1 MQFEVVTT
9 NSRRGASPAK
19 APPNDPAHANARP
32 QSELIADNAN
42 STSSGHTEPF
52 VAPAQHDLFGDL
64 RRTET
69 AVREPPH
76 MPNNADQRRVVLS
89 LQPLPSGSRAGEEQ
103 AQPSADTD
111 GGPRTLSA
119 DAGAGALQSRAAGI
133 HGVSAAKPEWA
144 DPTSTSVHSP
154 QAFHAPL
161 VDSQHTVHVP
171 TEADQ
176 ELHRA
181 RDRDAGDPALP
192 YLAAAHAPRRASGNG
207 PSPPAS
213 TIDPSN
219 SDANG
224 ASESSRRYGVV
235 DFERP
240 ANAALWQVD
249 VVCVC
254 VCACMCV

>member
-19 APPNDPAHANARP
+19 APPNDPTHANARP

-52 VAPAQHDLFGDL
+52 VAPAQPDLFGDL

-69 AVREPPH
+69 AVREPPR

-111 GGPRTLSA
+111 GGPRTLIV

-144 DPTSTSVHSP
+144 DPTSTSAHSP
-154 QAFHAPL
+154 QAFHAPVVVL
-161 VDSQHTVHVP
+161 FLFSLLIVTALSRINTHQSRCRYTEISREP
-171 TEADQ
+171 T
-176 ELHRA
+176 A
-181 RDRDAGDPALP
+181 RRLQR
-192 YLAAAHAPRRASGNG
+192 RRAKRLS
-207 PSPPAS
+207 
-213 TIDPSN
+213 
-219 SDANG
+219 
-224 ASESSRRYGVV
+224 
-235 DFERP
+235 
-240 ANAALWQVD
+240 
-249 VVCVC
+249 
-254 VCACMCV
+254 